1 MHLNNLRKNLFII
14 LVRLKWKRL
23 DSILKIVL
31 LIYAVVC
38 LVYGLGYLIV
48 PDSLVELS
56 GGAPVFHGWLRWSGG
71 VIIALG
77 IGAILTYLNPKGQG
91 IFVTTIAIG
100 TLLAGLAM
108 IWTWINIEEG
118 ANVWFTAVP
127 TIVLLALSGLLWW
140 SRQAAKNTLYP

>member
-1 MHLNNLRKNLFII
+1 MAEKSN
-14 LVRLKWKRL
+14 
-23 DSILKIVL
+23 SGILKIAL

-38 LVYGLGYLIV
+38 LIYGLGFFIV

-56 GGAPVFHGWLRWSGG
+56 GSEPVFHGWLRWSGG

-77 IGAILTYLNPKGQG
+77 IGAILTYLKPKGQG

-100 TLLAGLAM
+100 ALLAGLAM
-108 IWTWINIEEG
+108 VWAWIKIEEE
-118 ANVWFTAVP
+118 AIVWFTALP

-140 SRQAAKNTLYP
+140 SRQKAKNILYPE

>member
-1 MHLNNLRKNLFII
+1 MAEKSN
-14 LVRLKWKRL
+14 
-23 DSILKIVL
+23 SGILKIAL

-38 LVYGLGYLIV
+38 LIYGLGFFIV

-56 GGAPVFHGWLRWSGG
+56 GGEPVFHGWLRWPGG

-77 IGAILTYLNPKGQG
+77 IGAILAYLKPKGQG

-100 TLLAGLAM
+100 ALLAGLAM
-108 IWTWINIEEG
+108 LWAWLNIEEG
-118 ANVWFTAVP
+118 ANVWFTALP

-140 SRQAAKNTLYP
+140 SRQKAKNILYPE

>member
-1 MHLNNLRKNLFII
+1 MAEKSN
-14 LVRLKWKRL
+14 
-23 DSILKIVL
+23 SGILKIAL

-38 LVYGLGYLIV
+38 LIYGLGFFIV

-56 GGAPVFHGWLRWSGG
+56 GGEPVFHGWLRWPGG

-77 IGAILTYLNPKGQG
+77 IGAILVYLKPKGQG

-100 TLLAGLAM
+100 ALLAGLAM
-108 IWTWINIEEG
+108 LWAWLNIEEG
-118 ANVWFTAVP
+118 ANVWFTALP

-140 SRQAAKNTLYP
+140 SRQKAKNILYPE

>member
-1 MHLNNLRKNLFII
+1 MAEK
-14 LVRLKWKRL
+14 
-23 DSILKIVL
+23 STSGILKIVL

-38 LVYGLGYLIV
+38 LIYGLGYLIV

-77 IGAILTYLNPKGQG
+77 IGGILTYLNPKGQG

-118 ANVWFTAVP
+118 SNVWFTAVP
-127 TIVLLALSGLLWW
+127 AIVLLALSGLLWW
-140 SRQAAKNTLYP
+140 GRQTAKDILYPE

>member
-1 MHLNNLRKNLFII
+1 MAEKSN
-14 LVRLKWKRL
+14 
-23 DSILKIVL
+23 SGILKITL

-38 LVYGLGYLIV
+38 LIYGLGYFIV

-77 IGAILTYLNPKGQG
+77 VGSILVYLKPKGQG

-108 IWTWINIEEG
+108 LWTWINIEEG
-118 ANVWFTAVP
+118 SNVWFTALP
-127 TIVLLALSGLLWW
+127 TIVLFALSVLLWW
-140 SRQAAKNTLYP
+140 SRQKAKNILYPE